1 VGRIGTRLVYTL
13 LFDVRAKKEFAKIPR
28 PYQITI
34 KRKLEILAK
43 SPEALK
49 NNIKQLKS
57 NYNNLFRLLV
67 GSYRVIYQLKNNTM
81 VILIL
86 RIGQRKSIYD

>member
-1 VGRIGTRLVYTL
+1 MYTL
-13 LFDVRAKKEFAKIPR
+13 LFDVRARKEFAKIPR

-34 KRKLEILAK
+34 KRKLEILAR
-43 SPEALK
+43 SPEALQ
-49 NNIKQLKS
+49 NTIKKLKS
-57 NYNNLFRLLV
+57 NYNHLYRLRV
-67 GSYRVIYQLKNNTM
+67 GRYRVIYQLQNDTM

>member
-1 VGRIGTRLVYTL
+1 VYTL
-13 LFDVRAKKEFAKIPR
+13 LFDVRARKEFAKIPR

-34 KRKLEILAK
+34 KRKLEILAR
-43 SPEALK
+43 SPEALQ
-49 NNIKQLKS
+49 NTIKKLKS
-57 NYNNLFRLLV
+57 NYNHLYRLRV
-67 GSYRVIYQLKNNTM
+67 GRYRVIYQLQNDTM